1 MSMKLSFKS
10 RLQVC
15 RPLTAEAVAAAP
27 RKLKTSSNST
37 PNNITVINGSM
48 RCEACYMPGH
58 ERSEMHTQFCSES
71 LKATDLSEV

>member
-1 MSMKLSFKS
+1 MKLSLKS

-15 RPLTAEAVAAAP
+15 RPLRGEAVAAAS
-27 RKLKTSSNST
+27 RKLKTSLNST
-37 PNNITVINGSM
+37 PNNIKVINGSM
-48 RCEACYMPGH
+48 RCETCYMPGH